1 MEHSKSKS
9 TQPRSETTSVTL
21 QFNTP
26 IHLICDHFNPISC
39 RWKGIDD
46 ADELDNRLGS
56 DGEKEDGDDAV
67 DKGMVGEEELK
78 RRQERIER
86 EQWLQANK
94 KKDDAAK
101 APDADADD
109 EEEEDSQVDIFGS

>member
-1 MEHSKSKS
+1 MLMSGIKVTHPHS
-9 TQPRSETTSVTL
+9 
-21 QFNTP
+21 F
-26 IHLICDHFNPISC
+26 

-56 DGEKEDGDDAV
+56 DGEKEDDAV
-67 DKGMVGEEELK
+67 DKELVGEEELK

-94 KKDDAAK
+94 KDGAVAT
-101 APDADADD
+101 APDADAD
-109 EEEEDSQVDIFGS
+109 EGEEDSQVTSLLRFSFK

>member
-1 MEHSKSKS
+1 MLMSGIK
-9 TQPRSETTSVTL
+9 V
-21 QFNTP
+21 
-26 IHLICDHFNPISC
+26 IHHPLSF

-56 DGEKEDGDDAV
+56 DGEKDDDAV
-67 DKGMVGEEELK
+67 DKELVGEEELK

-94 KKDDAAK
+94 RDGAVAT
-101 APDADADD
+101 APDADAD
-109 EEEEDSQVDIFGS
+109 EGEEDSQG

>member
-1 MEHSKSKS
+1 MLKIGKVTHPHS
-9 TQPRSETTSVTL
+9 
-21 QFNTP
+21 F
-26 IHLICDHFNPISC
+26 

-56 DGEKEDGDDAV
+56 DGEKEDDTV
-67 DKGMVGEEELK
+67 DKELVGEEELK

-94 KKDDAAK
+94 KDGPAAA
-101 APDADADD
+101 APDADAD
-109 EEEEDSQVDIFGS
+109 EGEEDSQVMSLISFSLK

>member
-1 MEHSKSKS
+1 MLKIGRVIHPHS
-9 TQPRSETTSVTL
+9 
-21 QFNTP
+21 F
-26 IHLICDHFNPISC
+26 

-56 DGEKEDGDDAV
+56 DGEKEDDAV
-67 DKGMVGEEELK
+67 DKELVGEEELK

-94 KKDDAAK
+94 KDGAVAT
-101 APDADADD
+101 APDADAD
-109 EEEEDSQVDIFGS
+109 EGEEDSQVTSLLRFSFK